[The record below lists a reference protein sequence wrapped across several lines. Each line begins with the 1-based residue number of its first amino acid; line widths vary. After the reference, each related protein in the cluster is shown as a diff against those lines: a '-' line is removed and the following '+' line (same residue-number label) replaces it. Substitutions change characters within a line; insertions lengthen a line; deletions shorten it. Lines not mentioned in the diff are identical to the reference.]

1 MIMSF
6 STTIGNEM
14 YNKNVQITDITNFL
28 GITTAKVNTPPAP
41 LETPVEKKI
50 LYSWKS
56 FVNTQKIINKKKIK
70 TGLVIGVVIT
80 LLLAAMQEFWLII
93 VIASMAFV
101 SYLLATKPGQ
111 DVLHE
116 ISNQGLNFASQFYSW
131 ADLRYFF
138 FSSRNGEDVLCVDT
152 VGTLPGRLYFVLN
165 AGDKEKVR
173 EILVKYLNCL
183 EEEPKTVVDKLFEA
197 ISGRFKFD

>member
-1 MIMSF
+1 
-6 STTIGNEM
+6 M
-14 YNKNVQITDITNFL
+14 YNKNVQLADITNFL

-41 LETPVEKKI
+41 LEASVEKKV
-50 LYSWKS
+50 LYTWKS
-56 FVNTQKIINKKKIK
+56 FVNTQKTLNKKKIK

-101 SYLLATKPGQ
+101 SYLLSTKPGQ

-116 ISNQGLNFASQFYSW
+116 ISNQGLSFAGQFYSW

-138 FSSRNGEDVLCVDT
+138 FLNRNGEDVLCVDT
-152 VGTLPGRLYFVLN
+152 VGTLPGRLYFGLN

-183 EEEPKTVVDKLFEA
+183 EEEPKTAIDKLFEA